1 MHTQAPFHTAN
12 SLPFM
17 AVSVCM
23 SVVAYFGYWFSHGVP
38 AADG

>member
-1 MHTQAPFHTAN
+1 MHTYASFHTAN
-12 SLPFM
+12 SLPLV
-17 AVSVCM
+17 AVGVCM